1 MKHLFAA
8 ILLITLA
15 ATATQAAVDPGLLAL
30 VTPDAKVLVGVQV
43 AQTVASPFGQYLFS
57 QIPND
62 GNVDKVMSAIGF
74 DPRRD
79 IKELL
84 AASGDVPS
92 AAIVLGRG
100 SFQPDKI
107 VTAAK
112 LAGAVSSNY
121 RGFEILS
128 GPNNAAGNS
137 PKATVADRPGAL
149 VFLDGST
156 LAMGDIASVK
166 AAIDRR
172 AANTVFSGTLADRAK
187 IVSASNDIWFAT
199 LTPPSGVLLGGASSG
214 AGPNGQGNPVQTM
227 LQSALQASGGIKFA
241 TTAVTV
247 SAEVLAKSPQDA
259 QSMIDVLR
267 FGASMIQMNR
277 KQGGVAANAASLL
290 DSATFTTNGSV
301 AKASISLPEQQI
313 EQLIMPQ
320 AGAKTK
326 KVAATRQ

>member
-8 ILLITLA
+8 ILLVTLA
-15 ATATQAAVDPGLLAL
+15 ASATQAAVDPGLLAL
-30 VTPDAKVLVGVQV
+30 VTPDAKALVGVQV

-79 IKELL
+79 IQELL
-84 AASGDVPS
+84 AASGDNPD
-92 AAIVLGRG
+92 AAVVLGRG
-100 SFQPDKI
+100 NFQPAKI
-107 VTAAK
+107 ATAAK
-112 LAGAVSSNY
+112 LAGAVSSSY

-137 PKATVADRPGAL
+137 PKATVGDRPGAL

-156 LAMGDIASVK
+156 IAMGDIASVK

-172 AANTVFSGTLADRAK
+172 VANTMFSGTLADRAK
-187 IVSASNDIWFAT
+187 LISASNDIWFAS
-199 LTPPSGVLLGGASSG
+199 LTPPSGVLGGAN
-214 AGPNGQGNPVQTM
+214 ANGQGNPVQTM
-227 LQSALQASGGIKFA
+227 LQAALQASGGIKFA

-267 FGASMIQMNR
+267 FGASMVQMNR
-277 KQGGVAANAASLL
+277 KQGGAAANAASLL
-290 DSATFTTNGSV
+290 DTATFTTNGSV
-301 AKASISLPEQQI
+301 AKISLSLPEQQI
-313 EQLIMPQ
+313 EQLFMPQ
-320 AGAKTK
+320 AGAKAK